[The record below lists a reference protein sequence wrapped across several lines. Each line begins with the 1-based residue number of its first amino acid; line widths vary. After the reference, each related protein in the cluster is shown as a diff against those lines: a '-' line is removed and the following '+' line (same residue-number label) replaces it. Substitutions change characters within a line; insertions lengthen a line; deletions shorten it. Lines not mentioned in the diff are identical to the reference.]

1 MIRIR
6 AAWKASWWIGLF
18 LAIGGLV
25 ACGGG
30 ETTPQDTDEQV
41 PGEAPAETATVP
53 VDLCFPGQDRR
64 LHVERSEI
72 PPSDATEERIRAVLE
87 LLLAGPSNPVLR
99 APFPADV
106 TLSAVYLDPEGRVI
120 VDLARADGARPPAA
134 GSSEEVLIVY
144 SLVNSVLLNTPEAS
158 SVVLLWNTQQRTTFA
173 GHLDT
178 SRPLTANLSLVAQD
192 G

>member
-1 MIRIR
+1 MIRAR
-6 AAWKASWWIGLF
+6 SRWAAAWWVGF
-18 LAIGGLV
+18 LALGGLV

-30 ETTPQDTDEQV
+30 DSTPQTAEEQA
-41 PGEAPAETATVP
+41 PGQKPVETATVP

-72 PPSDATEERIRAVLE
+72 ASSEEAEARIRAVLE
-87 LLLAGPSNPVLR
+87 LLLAGPSNPALR
-99 APFPADV
+99 APLPADV
-106 TLSAVYLDPEGRVI
+106 TLGAVYLAPEGRVV
-120 VDLARADGARPPAA
+120 VDLSRADGARPPAA

-158 SVVLLWNTQQRTTFA
+158 SVVLLWNTQQRATFA

-178 SRPLTANLSLVAQD
+178 SRPLTANLSLVAQ
-192 G
+192 GS